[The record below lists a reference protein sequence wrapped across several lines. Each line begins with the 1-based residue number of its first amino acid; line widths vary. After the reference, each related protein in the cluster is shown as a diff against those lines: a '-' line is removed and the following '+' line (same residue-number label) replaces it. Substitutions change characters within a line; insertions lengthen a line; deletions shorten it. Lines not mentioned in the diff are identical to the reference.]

1 MTTLRAIG
9 RSMMSI
15 HVLVF
20 NMGKSDFREKNL
32 AAYALEVQ
40 ASLSIA
46 GLSSVLRTSADMLRS
61 IGALVN
67 MRGIVS
73 FMRRLCQNLLSVHTD
88 GSSRTE
94 KITKTTLRVT
104 FHSLL
109 AHNCWRQLPLLASH
123 LL

>member
-20 NMGKSDFREKNL
+20 NMGKSDFREKHL

-73 FMRRLCQNLLSVHTD
+73 FMRRLCQNLPPAHAD
-88 GSSRTE
+88 GSSR
-94 KITKTTLRVT
+94 KGWVKKNL
-104 FHSLL
+104 
-109 AHNCWRQLPLLASH
+109 
-123 LL
+123 

>member
-20 NMGKSDFREKNL
+20 NMGKSVFREQQM

-73 FMRRLCQNLLSVHTD
+73 FMRRLCQNLPSVHAD
-88 GSSRTE
+88 GSSRKGWV
-94 KITKTTLRVT
+94 KIDTLWVT
-104 FHSLL
+104 FQTARS
-109 AHNCWRQLPLLASH
+109 
-123 LL
+123 